1 MKTLLFTI
9 PLLLAANLSA
19 KDVVLDTTS
28 SLLWQDMPINK
39 KAGVTYKEATN
50 YCKFLKI
57 DKYENF
63 RLPTLTELQTLI
75 NYKNYKPAI
84 LDGFKFV
91 DSTTYWTTTPFADSD
106 DEYWIVDFEKG
117 ARFAKSMYYDRH
129 FRCVQKSN

>member
-1 MKTLLFTI
+1 MKTLLFTL
-9 PLLLAANLSA
+9 PLLLVANISA
-19 KDVVLDTTS
+19 KDVVLDTTT

-39 KAGVTYKEATN
+39 KASVTYKEATN

-63 RLPTLTELQTLI
+63 RLPTLSELQTLI
-75 NYKNYKPAI
+75 DYKNYKPAI

-91 DSTTYWTTTPFADSD
+91 DSTTYWSSTPFADSD

-129 FRCVQKSN
+129 FRCVKKLN